1 MSDLSVR
8 LSKCYAS
15 AIHDV
20 LREMGYGNCVLPPEI
35 QALERGQKL
44 AGEIYTISGGIDQT
58 LSRHESLLLWSQV
71 LSKVPG
77 GKVLICQP
85 NTHAVALM
93 GELSAR
99 ALMVKGTKGYL
110 MDGHCRDVEEIID
123 AGFSVFCRLATPAD
137 IVERWRYNS
146 LGNPITIGT
155 VTIRSGDYI
164 IADMDGAVI
173 IPQEVIED
181 VVSKTEDVM
190 ATESEMRLAILDGMD
205 PEEAYL
211 KFRKFWF

>member
-20 LREMGYGNCVLPPEI
+20 LRELGYGNCVLPPEI

-211 KFRKFWF
+211 KFRKF

>member
-155 VTIRSGDYI
+155 VTILSGDYI

>member
-20 LREMGYGNCVLPPEI
+20 LRELGYGNCVLPPEI

-137 IVERWRYNS
+137 ILERWRYNS

-211 KFRKFWF
+211 KFRKF

>member
-20 LREMGYGNCVLPPEI
+20 LKEMGYGNCVLPPEI

-44 AGEIYTISGGIDQT
+44 AGEIYTISGSIDQT

-99 ALMVKGTKGYL
+99 ALMVKDTKGYL

-123 AGFSVFCRLATPAD
+123 AGFPVFCRLATPAD

-205 PEEAYL
+205 PEQAYL
-211 KFRKFWF
+211 KFRKF

>member
-1 MSDLSVR
+1 MSDISVR

-44 AGEIYTISGGIDQT
+44 AGEIYTISGSIDQT

-205 PEEAYL
+205 PEQAYL
-211 KFRKFWF
+211 KFRKF

>member
-1 MSDLSVR
+1 MSDLIFR
-8 LSKCYAS
+8 LSKCYAI

-205 PEEAYL
+205 PEQAYL
-211 KFRKFWF
+211 KFRKF

>member
-8 LSKCYAS
+8 LSKCFAS
-15 AIHDV
+15 PIHDV
-20 LREMGYGNCVLPPEI
+20 LRELGYGNCVLPPEI

-44 AGEIYTISGGIDQT
+44 AGEIYTISGSIDQT

-123 AGFSVFCRLATPAD
+123 AGFPVFCRLATPAD

-205 PEEAYL
+205 PEQAYL
-211 KFRKFWF
+211 KFRKF

>member
-20 LREMGYGNCVLPPEI
+20 LRELGYGNCVLPPEI

-181 VVSKTEDVM
+181 VVGKTEEVM
-190 ATESEMRLAILDGMD
+190 ATESEMRSAILNGMD
-205 PEEAYL
+205 AEQAYL

>member
-123 AGFSVFCRLATPAD
+123 AGFFVFCRLATPAD

-211 KFRKFWF
+211 KFRKF